1 MLKNVCGLER
11 KAFDS
16 WRAGPASMAELYQQM
31 QSSINFGMMNS
42 LRTGNVLFDLAV
54 CMLVPAVMQ
63 FILQPSGDDPW
74 YSRVFRDTKNFYDYL
89 RGREEYERLIKW
101 TNENR
106 YRYGRSAIDSTEKNN
121 ILQKALRLYIS
132 EMKQVKI
139 ESAEVFLFP
148 VRAVKYETESYYDYS
163 FAGSYKQLDSLDVTY
178 LPQVNHW
185 VIVDDTPGKAKIY
198 FRQEK
203 EEPDEDDADSGDGT
217 TITYAERC
225 L

>member
-1 MLKNVCGLER
+1 
-11 KAFDS
+11 
-16 WRAGPASMAELYQQM
+16 M

-74 YSRVFRDTKNFYDYL
+74 YSRVFRDTKDFYDYL

>member
-1 MLKNVCGLER
+1 M
-11 KAFDS
+11 
-16 WRAGPASMAELYQQM
+16 
-31 QSSINFGMMNS
+31 NFHEDEK
-42 LRTGNVLFDLAV
+42 RTFAAV
-54 CMLVPAVMQ
+54 H
-63 FILQPSGDDPW
+63 
-74 YSRVFRDTKNFYDYL
+74 
-89 RGREEYERLIKW
+89 RL
-101 TNENR
+101 NPE
-106 YRYGRSAIDSTEKNN
+106 
-121 ILQKALRLYIS
+121 
-132 EMKQVKI
+132 
-139 ESAEVFLFP
+139 
-148 VRAVKYETESYYDYS
+148 VKYETESYYDYS